1 MAYPKT
7 VREISEHDDY
17 RFGLTFPLE
26 YHNQKGGFFPTSKT
40 LREQVSSNIKNLLLT
55 AKGERVG
62 LPEFGTDVTSILF
75 EPITPDIGDR
85 LEASI
90 TEGISKWLPYVT
102 IQNIFVVT
110 PDDQPNSVLISIE
123 FSVDVEDPDVV
134 ETITF
139 NFNSAGE

>member
-1 MAYPKT
+1 M
-7 VREISEHDDY
+7 
-17 RFGLTFPLE
+17 
-26 YHNQKGGFFPTSKT
+26 
-40 LREQVSSNIKNLLLT
+40 
-55 AKGERVG
+55 
-62 LPEFGTDVTSILF
+62 F

>member
-40 LREQVSSNIKNLLLT
+40 LRQQVSSNIKNLLLT
-55 AKGERVG
+55 SKGERVG